1 MTGPCYVHMLG
12 NFLGPEETF
21 FQQDGATSHTARDF
35 MAAVR
40 NLFPNHV
47 ISRYGDITWPA
58 RSPDLLAC
66 DFFLW
71 GYLKSQVFKA
81 PAPHTVQELKHR
93 IQQEVKR
100 IPVEML
106 QTVMGDVRK
115 RLTECLERNGC
126 HLNDVIFRKYGFCFQ
141 CVKLLNV
148 FN

>member
-1 MTGPCYVHMLG
+1 
-12 NFLGPEETF
+12 
-21 FQQDGATSHTARDF
+21 

-58 RSPDLLAC
+58 KSPDLSAC

-71 GYLKSQVFKA
+71 GYLKSQVSKA

-93 IQQEVKR
+93 IQQAVKG

-106 QTVMGDVRK
+106 QRVMGDVRK
-115 RLTECLERNGC
+115 RLTACLELTGG
-126 HLNDVIFRKYGFCFQ
+126 HLNDVIFGK
-141 CVKLLNV
+141 
-148 FN
+148 